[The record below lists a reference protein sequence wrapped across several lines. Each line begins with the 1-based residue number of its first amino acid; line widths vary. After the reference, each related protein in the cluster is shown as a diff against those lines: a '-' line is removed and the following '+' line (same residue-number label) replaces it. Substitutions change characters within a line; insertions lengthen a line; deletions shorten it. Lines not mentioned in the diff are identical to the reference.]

1 MKKYLSTVL
10 SIYIA
15 FVFVQSLFFK
25 FSAAPES
32 IHIFQTLEDWSGLSF
47 FEPIMR
53 LVLGG
58 SELVA
63 SILLFIPGVQVLG
76 ALIAFGIINGAIFF
90 HLFTPLGVEVHG
102 DGGLLF
108 AMAVGVW
115 IAFVALIYIRK
126 EQILSLLKK

>member
-1 MKKYLSTVL
+1 
-10 SIYIA
+10 
-15 FVFVQSLFFK
+15 
-25 FSAAPES
+25 
-32 IHIFQTLEDWSGLSF
+32 
-47 FEPIMR
+47 MR